1 MAPEPQPA
9 RPRQWPLGR
18 SPGGT
23 RQSPR
28 DVLRGSFL
36 PEKGRNALRATLTAT
51 GPSRGWACDVGLPKK
66 EGTEPGVQHEP
77 PAPGPHHRRPHPDTR
92 PQALP
97 RSPAPAAFPR
107 RRHPHPSAS
116 RGASGPL
123 LSSDLPR
130 RHLML
135 SLPVTV
141 AWSQKIDALAD
152 IFETGR
158 PHSAPLWTKDSAW
171 SSVAPARGLNF
182 RVARLRG
189 FFTFALRMA
198 FRPLP
203 ARSRPPRSKILF
215 LLTILECRGLM

>member
-1 MAPEPQPA
+1 MSVCRRRKEPSPECSTSTS
-9 RPRQWPLGR
+9 RPRR
-18 SPGGT
+18 D
-23 RQSPR
+23 PR
-28 DVLRGSFL
+28 L
-36 PEKGRNALRATLTAT
+36 
-51 GPSRGWACDVGLPKK
+51 
-66 EGTEPGVQHEP
+66 
-77 PAPGPHHRRPHPDTR
+77 PHPDAR

-116 RGASGPL
+116 QGASGPL

-171 SSVAPARGLNF
+171 SSVAPARGLDF

-189 FFTFALRMA
+189 LFTFALRMA

-203 ARSRPPRSKILF
+203 ARSLTPRSKILF

>member
-1 MAPEPQPA
+1 
-9 RPRQWPLGR
+9 
-18 SPGGT
+18 
-23 RQSPR
+23 
-28 DVLRGSFL
+28 
-36 PEKGRNALRATLTAT
+36 
-51 GPSRGWACDVGLPKK
+51 
-66 EGTEPGVQHEP
+66 
-77 PAPGPHHRRPHPDTR
+77 
-92 PQALP
+92 
-97 RSPAPAAFPR
+97 
-107 RRHPHPSAS
+107 
-116 RGASGPL
+116 
-123 LSSDLPR
+123 
-130 RHLML
+130 ML

-215 LLTILECRGLM
+215 LLTILERRGLM